1 MSNKIDETAL
11 EQVLK
16 DIRWNRDGLVPAV
29 VQDVE
34 SGQVLML
41 AYMNAEAL
49 KRTVKE
55 GRACYYSRSR
65 QSLWLKGET
74 SGHFQEV
81 VDLRFDCDRDA
92 VLLLVK
98 QTGVACHELFFLFS

>member
-49 KRTVKE
+49 K
-55 GRACYYSRSR
+55 G
-65 QSLWLKGET
+65 L
-74 SGHFQEV
+74 
-81 VDLRFDCDRDA
+81 LRKA
-92 VLLLVK
+92 ELVTTAAPAK
-98 QTGVACHELFFLFS
+98 AFG